1 LCNGVSRGFHSCA
14 ALYSKAKL
22 GPEVTL
28 VLVNA
33 REGTAVEPSA
43 IVEDANSRLVPVLDE
58 DFL

>member
-1 LCNGVSRGFHSCA
+1 MEFPEVFRSCV
-14 ALYSKAKL
+14 ALYAKAKL

>member
-1 LCNGVSRGFHSCA
+1 MEFPECSFHSCV